1 MKRTLLALASGLSLA
16 VTLAVGS
23 ASADGPPPVAPVAPA
38 APASSSSP
46 PAVAPEAGAPAT
58 ATHTQASAPDA
69 GALPVPVST
78 PRAKTP
84 SLDTAEVPMVRARRR
99 PKPRY
104 GAAGCGLGSV
114 IFGTKPGLAQVTAAS
129 TNTLGMQ
136 TFALTSGTINCDSI
150 DDHETIENFVRLN
163 REAFMKDAARGSGET
178 IATLTAIAGCAD
190 PVTVGRALKAQYGPI
205 FATSGG
211 HAERIARSVRALLR
225 ADAQLACEN
234 LTE

>member
-1 MKRTLLALASGLSLA
+1 MKRTLLALVTGLSLA
-16 VTLAVGS
+16 ATLAVGS
-23 ASADGPPPVAPVAPA
+23 ASADGPPPAP
-38 APASSSSP
+38 PASSP
-46 PAVAPEAGAPAT
+46 APA
-58 ATHTQASAPDA
+58 PPRDA
-69 GALPVPVST
+69 GAADASAAPSASASDGGLPVATPT

-84 SLDTAEVPMVRARRR
+84 SLDAAEVPMVRARRR

-136 TFALTSGTINCDSI
+136 TFAITSGTINCDSI
-150 DDHETIENFVRLN
+150 DDHETIENFVRMN

-190 PVTVGRALKAQYGPI
+190 PVAVGRTMKAQFGPI
-205 FATSGG
+205 FSTSGG
-211 HAERIARSVRALLR
+211 QSERIARSVRAILR

-234 LTE
+234 LPE

>member
-1 MKRTLLALASGLSLA
+1 MKRTLLALVTGLSLA
-16 VTLAVGS
+16 ATLAVGS
-23 ASADGPPPVAPVAPA
+23 ASADGPPPAPPASSPAPPA
-38 APASSSSP
+38 PAPASASRD
-46 PAVAPEAGAPAT
+46 AGATDAT
-58 ATHTQASAPDA
+58 PASASDA
-69 GALPVPVST
+69 GALPVAAPT

-84 SLDTAEVPMVRARRR
+84 SLDAAEAPMVRARRR

-136 TFALTSGTINCDSI
+136 TFAITSGTINCDSI
-150 DDHETIENFVRLN
+150 DDHETIENFVRMN

-190 PVTVGRALKAQYGPI
+190 PVAVGRTMKAQFGPI
-205 FATSGG
+205 FSTSGG
-211 HAERIARSVRALLR
+211 QSERIARSVRAILR

-234 LTE
+234 LPE